1 MAELVERAKADLDD
15 YVEEERGLLP
25 GFWHRSRR
33 ERHLVHHLVVVGV
46 VVVAGRQLG
55 LVFAVVDRT
64 SSRTKIRTLLPTLIG
79 GTEQVVTIFAF
90 L

>member
-33 ERHLVHHLVVVGV
+33 ERHLVHHLVVVGGGGGGGDRG
-46 VVVAGRQLG
+46 GRELR
-55 LVFAVVDRT
+55 VFSVFDRT
-64 SSRTKIRTLLPTLIG
+64 SKDRK
-79 GTEQVVTIFAF
+79 
-90 L
+90 